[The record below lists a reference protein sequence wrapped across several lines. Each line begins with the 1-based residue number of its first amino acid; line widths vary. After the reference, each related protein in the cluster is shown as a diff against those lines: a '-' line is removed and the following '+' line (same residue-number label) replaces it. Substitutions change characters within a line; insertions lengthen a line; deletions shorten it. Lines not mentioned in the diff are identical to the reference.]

1 MGKVIWSKVAKDD
14 LKQIYK
20 YISRDSKYYAD
31 QVVEKIIGKTEHL
44 ENYPHMGRVVPEIN
58 NESIRELL
66 VYSYRL
72 VYQISQDGEI
82 QVLALIHSKKQF
94 PTTLEI

>member
-58 NESIRELL
+58 NDSIRELL

-72 VYQISQDGEI
+72 VYQISQDNEI
-82 QVLALIHSKKQF
+82 QVLTLFHSKRRF
-94 PTTLEI
+94 PTTMK

>member
-1 MGKVIWSKVAKDD
+1 MARVIWSKIAKDD

-20 YISRDSKYYAD
+20 YISQDSKYYAN

-58 NESIRELL
+58 NNSIRELL

-72 VYQISQDGEI
+72 VYQISQDDEI

-94 PTTLEI
+94 PTTMK

>member
-1 MGKVIWSKVAKDD
+1 
-14 LKQIYK
+14 
-20 YISRDSKYYAD
+20 
-31 QVVEKIIGKTEHL
+31 
-44 ENYPHMGRVVPEIN
+44 MGRVVPEIN

-72 VYQISQDGEI
+72 VYQISQDDEI

-94 PTTLEI
+94 PATLEI